1 MNPIEKTTQE
11 TSIHQSSIIVCSGLS
26 GLGLNPASTG
36 HWVKGKLHYRAN
48 THRQITTFT
57 LTYGQIRVASPPKT
71 PWTAN
76 KINSS
81 RK

>member
-1 MNPIEKTTQE
+1 MNPIAKTTQE
-11 TSIHQSSIIVCSGLS
+11 TSIHQSSIVVCSGL
-26 GLGLNPASTG
+26 GLRRLGLIPASTG
-36 HWVKGKLHYRAN
+36 HWMNGKLHYRTN

-57 LTYGQIRVASPPKT
+57 LTYGPPKLC

-76 KINSS
+76 KKNCS